1 MTSKEALE
9 LLVRNME
16 VKEKNLEGI
25 IEASQESLMKAV
37 NDSSTRGNI
46 IQESLV
52 EQAIANIKYCRTQQG
67 VYNEIKRWTEQ
78 ALKEV
83 AE

>member
-1 MTSKEALE
+1 M
-9 LLVRNME
+9 
-16 VKEKNLEGI
+16 
-25 IEASQESLMKAV
+25 
-37 NDSSTRGNI
+37 
-46 IQESLV
+46 QESLV

>member
-37 NDSSTRGNI
+37 NDSTTRGKI
-46 IQESLV
+46 MQESLV

-83 AE
+83 EE

>member
-1 MTSKEALE
+1 MASKEALE

-37 NDSSTRGNI
+37 NDSSTRGKI
-46 IQESLV
+46 MQESLV

>member
-37 NDSSTRGNI
+37 NDSSTRGKI
-46 IQESLV
+46 MQESLV

>member
-1 MTSKEALE
+1 MTGKEALE

-37 NDSSTRGNI
+37 NDSTTRGKI
-46 IQESLV
+46 MQESLV

>member
-37 NDSSTRGNI
+37 NDSTTRGKI
-46 IQESLV
+46 MQESLV

-67 VYNEIKRWTEQ
+67 VCNEIKRWTEQ